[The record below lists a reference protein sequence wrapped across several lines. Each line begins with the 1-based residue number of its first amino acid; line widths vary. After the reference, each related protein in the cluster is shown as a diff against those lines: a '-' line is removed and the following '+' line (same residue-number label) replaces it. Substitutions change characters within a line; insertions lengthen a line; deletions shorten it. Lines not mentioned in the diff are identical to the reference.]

1 MRVLDTDT
9 CIELLRGN
17 PEVLSRRAII
27 EDEVTTTWINAAE
40 LYFGA
45 ARSTAPLSNRSLVDE
60 LLGTL
65 EVIGLDRPAAQV
77 FGERKAALRAAGESL
92 AEADLLIG
100 SIVISRGAI
109 LVTGNTDHFAR
120 FPGIRLENWI
130 R

>member
-1 MRVLDTDT
+1 VRVLDTDT

-17 PEVLSRRAII
+17 PEVLSRRAAIQ
-27 EDEVTTTWINAAE
+27 DEVATTWINAAE

-45 ARSTAPLSNRSLVDE
+45 ARSTAPLPNRALVDE
-60 LLGTL
+60 FIETL

-77 FGERKAALRAAGESL
+77 FGERKAELRAAGETL
-92 AEADLLIG
+92 ADADLLIG
-100 SIVISRGAI
+100 SIVMARGAI
-109 LVTGNTDHFAR
+109 LVTGNTGHFAR